1 MFIRATVVV
10 LSSSKL
16 PPPALVVVP
25 GEVGG
30 CGCGGGGGVPHQSL
44 HALTAVTQDRLGVPA
59 LPVEVARRQVKLSRE
74 THEVNVLGE
83 IDALAHPVVLRA
95 TSFVQAMALHLR
107 SSSCSCCFLKQSISS
122 SSSGLTISSCSASSS
137 GLSVESCSASS
148 SGLSIGF

>member
-1 MFIRATVVV
+1 MFISATVVV
-10 LSSSKL
+10 LSSSK
-16 PPPALVVVP
+16 PPSPALVVVP
-25 GEVGG
+25 GEFS
-30 CGCGGGGGVPHQSL
+30 GCGGGGCVPHQRL
-44 HALTAVTQDRLGVPA
+44 HALTAVTQGRLGVPA
-59 LPVEVARRQVKLSRE
+59 LLVEVARRQVKLSRE